1 MPTREQVSF
10 KIRQD
15 LTDRGV
21 LLGDSFYE
29 FVLESMEMMNHGV
42 ADLDDEVADIA
53 GRLACLA
60 QAPTWI
66 NRRDLDQFGAFVY
79 AKLAECEA
87 TLAAVRERWEKHEA
101 EKPIVSRAPETP

>member
-1 MPTREQVSF
+1 MPTREQVSR

-21 LLGDSFYE
+21 LPGDPLYT
-29 FVLESMEMMNHGV
+29 FVLLALEDMNSGV

-53 GRLACLA
+53 GRLAWLA

-66 NRRDLDQFGAFVY
+66 NRRELDQFDAFVD

-101 EKPIVSRAPETP
+101 EKAIVSRALKTP